1 MEKKPMIFRREFQ
14 LPFFVFVLVN
24 LGLRVFAPKLAA
36 AGINRDVVQV
46 GNLILFLL
54 FWLSVLLRSRPAID
68 PKSPTFL
75 TPVYTGMMLKFFG
88 LAIAAFI
95 YIYIARDQVNKPA
108 LFICMGLYIVYS
120 IIELITQRKPTA

>member
-1 MEKKPMIFRREFQ
+1 MIFRREFQ

-24 LGLRVFAPKLAA
+24 LGLRVFAPNLAA

-95 YIYIARDQVNKPA
+95 YIVFYFYK
-108 LFICMGLYIVYS
+108 
-120 IIELITQRKPTA
+120 IIKKTYNYQFSN